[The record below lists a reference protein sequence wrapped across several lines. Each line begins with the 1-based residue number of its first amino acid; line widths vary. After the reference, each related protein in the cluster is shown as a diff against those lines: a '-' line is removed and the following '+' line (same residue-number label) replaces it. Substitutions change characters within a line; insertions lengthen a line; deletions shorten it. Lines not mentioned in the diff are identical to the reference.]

1 MLFEFDIEFERR
13 TGNLN
18 EVELESWSKYDDILE
33 ANKNDVTFN
42 KRLHSDDNDNVK
54 EGIARKSICK
64 RWNKFVLY
72 FV

>member
-33 ANKNDVTFN
+33 AIKNDVTFN
-42 KRLHSDDNDNVK
+42 KRLHNDDNDNDK
-54 EGIARKSICK
+54 KGIAR
-64 RWNKFVLY
+64 
-72 FV
+72 